1 MLPRSVSPR
10 NRASRQRRFLLHRH
24 QQWPTEESFEPGKG
38 CFGLDQCQARL
49 YTAVLR
55 HLVLVV
61 AALAV
66 CAVTAAQ
73 LRDRTGAEA
82 PPPARPDD
90 KPPTDPGLVPLSV
103 YEIKRLLAAAL
114 SRPEPPGHAAR
125 WLQWRRRHQARS
137 RWFHKRARLARNYD
151 LVS

>member
-1 MLPRSVSPR
+1 M
-10 NRASRQRRFLLHRH
+10 
-24 QQWPTEESFEPGKG
+24 EESFELGKG

-55 HLVLVV
+55 HLVLVM

-73 LRDRTGAEA
+73 LRERTDSQA
-82 PPPARPDD
+82 PPPAGPDD
-90 KPPTDPGLVPLSV
+90 KPPADPGLVPLSV

-137 RWFHKRARLARNYD
+137 RWFHKRARLARNYA